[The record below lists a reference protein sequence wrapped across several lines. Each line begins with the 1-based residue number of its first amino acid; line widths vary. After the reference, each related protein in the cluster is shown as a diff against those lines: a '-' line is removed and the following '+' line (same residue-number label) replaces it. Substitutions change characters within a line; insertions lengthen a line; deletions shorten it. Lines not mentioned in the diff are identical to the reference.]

1 MIRFY
6 RAPWSTNCERVALG
20 LAHKGLEAEA
30 MLIDYSDRSAVEL
43 VSGQGLV
50 PVIDDHGTVVHDS
63 INILRYLDL
72 TRSSNKALFPN
83 DAMER
88 AAVEIFIEW
97 FDAVWK
103 QAPNRIE
110 EEMESGEP
118 DETLVAELSETMDRH
133 LDRFEALLSDH
144 EYVNGGAIG
153 AADFVAFPFLRY
165 AAGRPEGDDELFH
178 RILDEH
184 QDLEGRSRLSDW
196 IAQIDDLP
204 RTYG

>member
-6 RAPWSTNCERVALG
+6 RAPWSTNCERVALA

-30 MLIDYSDRSAVEL
+30 VLIDYSDRFAVEE

-50 PVIDDHGTVVHDS
+50 PVIDDHGTVVNDS

-72 TRSSNKALFPN
+72 TRSSGQILFPG
-83 DAMER
+83 DTAQR

-97 FDAVWK
+97 FDSVWK

-110 EEMESGEP
+110 EEMEGGSP
-118 DETLVAELSETMDRH
+118 DGDLVRELSETMDRH
-133 LDRFEALLSDH
+133 LDRFEALLSARD
-144 EYVNGGAIG
+144 YLSGDVVGAS
-153 AADFVAFPFLRY
+153 DFVAFPFLRY
-165 AAGRPEGDDELFH
+165 AAGRPQGDDELFH

-184 QDLEGRSRLSDW
+184 QSLNSRGRLSDW
-196 IAQIDDLP
+196 IARVDALP
-204 RTYG
+204 RTHG